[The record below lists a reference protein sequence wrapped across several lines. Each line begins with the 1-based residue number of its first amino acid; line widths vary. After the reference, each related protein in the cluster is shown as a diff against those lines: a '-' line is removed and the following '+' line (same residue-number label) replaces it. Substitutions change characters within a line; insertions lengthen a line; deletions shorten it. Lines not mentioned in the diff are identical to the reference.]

1 MCIYRDQK
9 NIERFALA
17 IQCLTCI
24 CVSHLKNLRFTLKP
38 PSLESET
45 GSNTISDPTSCS
57 TNSEGFENSEK
68 SKVNSKSVDSNN
80 EEVSGN
86 LCGTNQRRPSN
97 RSGQF
102 QNQLLKSNEQW
113 TVEETERMLQYMAK
127 IFMMQFPLYSGP
139 KQAGQRNEEVNFKHP
154 INDMQFFLNYAN
166 VHGSLILPLIYN
178 IFRYQQ
184 EKGHNLQCIVMF
196 MIHLENFLLYFSET
210 SRCFVNLEDCKV
222 WLMPFAYPHLIF
234 RHLWL
239 MPSYLC
245 YVTSKC
251 G

>member
-38 PSLESET
+38 PSLQSENF
-45 GSNTISDPTSCS
+45 SNDTSGPTLSS
-57 TNSEGFENSEK
+57 GNSAEFD
-68 SKVNSKSVDSNN
+68 NSKKTEANAKSSDINS

-86 LCGTNQRRPSN
+86 LSGTFQRRPSN

-139 KQAGQRNEEVNFKHP
+139 KQAGQRNEEVNFKYQP
-154 INDMQFFLNYAN
+154 NCFF
-166 VHGSLILPLIYN
+166 
-178 IFRYQQ
+178 FR
-184 EKGHNLQCIVMF
+184 N
-196 MIHLENFLLYFSET
+196 
-210 SRCFVNLEDCKV
+210 
-222 WLMPFAYPHLIF
+222 
-234 RHLWL
+234 
-239 MPSYLC
+239 
-245 YVTSKC
+245 
-251 G
+251 

>member
-38 PSLESET
+38 PSLESENC
-45 GSNTISDPTSCS
+45 SNTTSDPTPCASDS
-57 TNSEGFENSEK
+57 AVFESSEK
-68 SKVNSKSVDSNN
+68 SEVNSTSVDSNN
-80 EEVSGN
+80 EVSGN
-86 LCGTNQRRPSN
+86 LCETNQRRSSN

-139 KQAGQRNEEVNFKHP
+139 KQAGQRNEEVNFRHLTDCVP
-154 INDMQFFLNYAN
+154 FFLNYLK
-166 VHGSLILPLIYN
+166 S
-178 IFRYQQ
+178 
-184 EKGHNLQCIVMF
+184 
-196 MIHLENFLLYFSET
+196 
-210 SRCFVNLEDCKV
+210 
-222 WLMPFAYPHLIF
+222 
-234 RHLWL
+234 
-239 MPSYLC
+239 
-245 YVTSKC
+245 
-251 G
+251 